1 MRVSTLF
8 WNLTLAETDD
18 LVEKAGRPVASIL
31 NWLRRESKEGT
42 VTVVVEGPI
51 KRLEPVANWRAGVL
65 IGGESLKTH
74 WQHN

>member
-1 MRVSTLF
+1 MF

-31 NWLRRESKEGT
+31 NWLGRESKEGN

-51 KRLEPVANWRAGVL
+51 KRG
-65 IGGESLKTH
+65 
-74 WQHN
+74 

>member
-51 KRLEPVANWRAGVL
+51 KRG
-65 IGGESLKTH
+65 
-74 WQHN
+74 